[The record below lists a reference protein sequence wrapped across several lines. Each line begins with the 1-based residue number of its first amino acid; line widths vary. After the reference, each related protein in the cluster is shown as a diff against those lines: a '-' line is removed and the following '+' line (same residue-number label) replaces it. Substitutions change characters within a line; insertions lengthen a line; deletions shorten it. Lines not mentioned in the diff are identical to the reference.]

1 MNEIVD
7 TIASIPKRLE
17 GHQQE
22 KNIALQSLYQSLLLS
37 YLHDTKDVASYDTL
51 RTLLEPNKVVHMVRG
66 TDGSVSYA
74 KDGDGLSGAVLK
86 SYASLKEYSSSSVVQ
101 GSERTGS
108 PIGEVESW
116 AHYKVM
122 IEALQD
128 PSFTLFNVN

>member
-1 MNEIVD
+1 
-7 TIASIPKRLE
+7 
-17 GHQQE
+17 
-22 KNIALQSLYQSLLLS
+22 
-37 YLHDTKDVASYDTL
+37 
-51 RTLLEPNKVVHMVRG
+51 MVRS

-74 KDGDGLSGAVLK
+74 KDGDGLNGAVVK
-86 SYASLKEYSSSSVVQ
+86 SFASLKEYTSTSVVR